1 MQLTLNRDT
10 FTEVS
15 TEGELTF
22 DDGTG
27 STFPVLY
34 TLELPNKD
42 GLPGSCIPAGT
53 YPVILAPSPKFSLSN
68 DPWVLRYSSV
78 MPHIIQIPDRTLIMI
93 HWLNTVIETDGCVGV
108 GLSRAENFIGS
119 SRKAFEMLWDL
130 IQMPARSNDCSI
142 EVIGGA

>member
-1 MQLTLNRDT
+1 MQRDT

-15 TEGELTF
+15 TEGELYF

-27 STFPVLY
+27 RTFPVLY
-34 TLELPNKD
+34 SLELPNKD

-53 YPVILAPSPKFSLSN
+53 YPVILAPSAKFSLST
-68 DPWVLRYSSV
+68 DDWVLRYSSTI
-78 MPHIIQIPDRTLIMI
+78 PHLLQIPNRTNILI
-93 HWLNTVIETDGCVGV
+93 HWGNDAADTSGCILV
-108 GLSRAENFIGS
+108 GLARGANFIGS

-142 EVIGGA
+142 EIIGGA